1 MAKNLGFQKGGL
13 PFSSFHALVT
23 TVLYMLAVRTVHF
36 ALSGWSPRVGG
47 GRGGGDKSSLP
58 MMTTMMRTTTLVKTT
73 RTFLTT
79 TTRTGKIH
87 HHHRQKKKSSN
98 DDDVS
103 FARFGST
110 TRATSKGGEKEE
122 KDFDNDANNRANAKV
137 DHHGVHVYILQRNQC
152 DAPETLQK
160 YEDLLSRREL
170 ESIRIDSLVEETRK
184 ERLQTRAMVRTV
196 LSSYLGRGTKTTTTT
211 TKNNNNNNNN
221 KGPAELEFT
230 FNEKGKPFLSNRE
243 GLGNESSLIQF
254 SVSHSKNIIA
264 MAVTTDGRRV
274 GIDCE
279 LEKRRT
285 KDACLKLAKRYF
297 RKGEAVE
304 RIERELM
311 KEEDMGR
318 KMFVRYWCLCESYV
332 KALGVGISGRPFR
345 NFDIEVVANKKGDAP
360 HEDVALLE
368 SDPETFGRWRFQ
380 LFRETPVKTTSTGT
394 STTENDDDDERS
406 IVAVCVE
413 DNAATNAATADDAD
427 EKIVRRPPI
436 VTSIK
441 RIRPLVDD
449 DDAKEIEDKRSGE
462 NNTINTIE
470 ILAASSS

>member
-47 GRGGGDKSSLP
+47 GGGGGGDKASSSLS
-58 MMTTMMRTTTLVKTT
+58 MTMMRTTTLVKTT

-79 TTRTGKIH
+79 TRTGKIH
-87 HHHRQKKKSSN
+87 HRQKKSN
-98 DDDVS
+98 NDVF

-211 TKNNNNNNNN
+211 KNNNNNN

-285 KDACLKLAKRYF
+285 KDACLKLVKRYF

-318 KMFVRYWCLCESYV
+318 KLFVRYWCLCESYV

-413 DNAATNAATADDAD
+413 DNAATNAATADDTD

>member
-1 MAKNLGFQKGGL
+1 M
-13 PFSSFHALVT
+13 
-23 TVLYMLAVRTVHF
+23 
-36 ALSGWSPRVGG
+36 GG
-47 GRGGGDKSSLP
+47 GRGDKSSSLP
-58 MMTTMMRTTTLVKTT
+58 MMMMRTTTLVKTT

-87 HHHRQKKKSSN
+87 HHHHRQKKKSN
-98 DDDVS
+98 DDDVF

-110 TRATSKGGEKEE
+110 TRATSKGGGEEKKEE
-122 KDFDNDANNRANAKV
+122 DFDNEDAKNRANAKV

-211 TKNNNNNNNN
+211 TTKNNNNNN

-318 KMFVRYWCLCESYV
+318 KLFVRYWCLCESYV

-427 EKIVRRPPI
+427 EKRVRRPPI
-436 VTSIK
+436 VASIK

-449 DDAKEIEDKRSGE
+449 DDAKEIEDKRSEE
-462 NNTINTIE
+462 NNTTKTIE

>member
-1 MAKNLGFQKGGL
+1 M
-13 PFSSFHALVT
+13 
-23 TVLYMLAVRTVHF
+23 
-36 ALSGWSPRVGG
+36 
-47 GRGGGDKSSLP
+47 
-58 MMTTMMRTTTLVKTT
+58 
-73 RTFLTT
+73 T

-87 HHHRQKKKSSN
+87 HRQKKSN
-98 DDDVS
+98 NDVF

-110 TRATSKGGEKEE
+110 TRATSKGGGEE
-122 KDFDNDANNRANAKV
+122 EDFDDDANNRANAKV

-170 ESIRIDSLVEETRK
+170 ESIRIDSLVEETKK

-196 LSSYLGRGTKTTTTT
+196 LSSYLGRGTKTTTT
-211 TKNNNNNNNN
+211 NNNNNNNN

-285 KDACLKLAKRYF
+285 KDACLKLAERYF

-304 RIERELM
+304 RIER
-311 KEEDMGR
+311 
-318 KMFVRYWCLCESYV
+318 
-332 KALGVGISGRPFR
+332 
-345 NFDIEVVANKKGDAP
+345 
-360 HEDVALLE
+360 
-368 SDPETFGRWRFQ
+368 
-380 LFRETPVKTTSTGT
+380 
-394 STTENDDDDERS
+394 
-406 IVAVCVE
+406 
-413 DNAATNAATADDAD
+413 
-427 EKIVRRPPI
+427 
-436 VTSIK
+436 
-441 RIRPLVDD
+441 
-449 DDAKEIEDKRSGE
+449 
-462 NNTINTIE
+462 
-470 ILAASSS
+470 

>member
-1 MAKNLGFQKGGL
+1 MAKNLGFPKGGL

-47 GRGGGDKSSLP
+47 GRGGGDKASSVS
-58 MMTTMMRTTTLVKTT
+58 MMTMRTTLVKTT

-98 DDDVS
+98 DDDVF

-170 ESIRIDSLVEETRK
+170 ESIRIDSLVEETKK

-211 TKNNNNNNNN
+211 KNNNNNN

-318 KMFVRYWCLCESYV
+318 KLFVRYWCLCESYV

>member
-1 MAKNLGFQKGGL
+1 
-13 PFSSFHALVT
+13 
-23 TVLYMLAVRTVHF
+23 MLAVRVHF

-47 GRGGGDKSSLP
+47 GGGGGGDKSPSSLP
-58 MMTTMMRTTTLVKTT
+58 MMMTMMRTTLVKTT

-79 TTRTGKIH
+79 TRTGKIH
-87 HHHRQKKKSSN
+87 HRQKKSN
-98 DDDVS
+98 NDVF

-110 TRATSKGGEKEE
+110 TRATSKGGGEE
-122 KDFDNDANNRANAKV
+122 EDFDDDANNRANAKV

-211 TKNNNNNNNN
+211 TKNNNNNNN

-394 STTENDDDDERS
+394 STTENDDDDDEDERS

-413 DNAATNAATADDAD
+413 DNAATNAATADDTD

-449 DDAKEIEDKRSGE
+449 DAKEIEDKRSGGG
-462 NNTINTIE
+462 NTIDGGDVE

>member
-1 MAKNLGFQKGGL
+1 
-13 PFSSFHALVT
+13 
-23 TVLYMLAVRTVHF
+23 MLARGLHF
-36 ALSGWSPRVGG
+36 SKSQSPRVGG
-47 GRGGGDKSSLP
+47 GGGGGGGRSSLLP
-58 MMTTMMRTTTLVKTT
+58 MMRTTTLVKTT
-73 RTFLTT
+73 TRTLLTT
-79 TTRTGKIH
+79 TTTTTTTLTTTGKIH
-87 HHHRQKKKSSN
+87 HHFHSSKSSFRCVRNKAQKKSN
-98 DDDVS
+98 NNNVF
-103 FARFGST
+103 FARGWST
-110 TRATSKGGEKEE
+110 RAAATSKGGGE
-122 KDFDNDANNRANAKV
+122 DVDDDDANNNRAANAKA
-137 DHHGVHVYILQRNQC
+137 DHGVHVYILQRNQC

-196 LSSYLGRGTKTTTTT
+196 LSSYLGRGTTTTA
-211 TKNNNNNNNN
+211 TKKTNNNNNNN

-345 NFDIEVVANKKGDAP
+345 NFDIEVVADKKGDAP

-380 LFRETPVKTTSTGT
+380 LFRETPVKTTSTRT
-394 STTENDDDDERS
+394 ATIEDDDDDERS

-413 DNAATNAATADDAD
+413 DNATTNAATAADEND
-427 EKIVRRPPI
+427 EKILLRPPI

-449 DDAKEIEDKRSGE
+449 DAKEIEDKRSGE
-462 NNTINTIE
+462 NNTIDGGDVE
-470 ILAASSS
+470 ILAASFS

>member
-1 MAKNLGFQKGGL
+1 
-13 PFSSFHALVT
+13 
-23 TVLYMLAVRTVHF
+23 
-36 ALSGWSPRVGG
+36 
-47 GRGGGDKSSLP
+47 
-58 MMTTMMRTTTLVKTT
+58 MMMMMMMRTTT

-79 TTRTGKIH
+79 TTRRTGKIH
-87 HHHRQKKKSSN
+87 HHHHHHRQKKSSN
-98 DDDVS
+98 DDDVF
-103 FARFGST
+103 FARFGGST
-110 TRATSKGGEKEE
+110 LTRATS
-122 KDFDNDANNRANAKV
+122 NNRANAKV
-137 DHHGVHVYILQRNQC
+137 DHHHGVHVYILQRNQC

-211 TKNNNNNNNN
+211 TTKNNNNNNNNNNN

-318 KMFVRYWCLCESYV
+318 KLFVRYWCLCESYV

-345 NFDIEVVANKKGDAP
+345 NFDIEVVANEKGDAP

-413 DNAATNAATADDAD
+413 DNAATNAATNADDAD
-427 EKIVRRPPI
+427 EKRVRRPPI

-462 NNTINTIE
+462 NNTIKTIE

>member
-1 MAKNLGFQKGGL
+1 M
-13 PFSSFHALVT
+13 
-23 TVLYMLAVRTVHF
+23 
-36 ALSGWSPRVGG
+36 GG
-47 GRGGGDKSSLP
+47 GRGDKSSSLP
-58 MMTTMMRTTTLVKTT
+58 MMMMRTTTLVKTT

-79 TTRTGKIH
+79 TTTGKIHH
-87 HHHRQKKKSSN
+87 HHHRQKKKSN
-98 DDDVS
+98 DDDVF

-110 TRATSKGGEKEE
+110 TRATSKGGGEEKKEE
-122 KDFDNDANNRANAKV
+122 DFDNEDAKNRANAKV

-211 TKNNNNNNNN
+211 TTTKNNNNNNNNN

-318 KMFVRYWCLCESYV
+318 KLFVRYWCLCESYV

-413 DNAATNAATADDAD
+413 DNAATADDAD
-427 EKIVRRPPI
+427 EKRVRRPPI
-436 VTSIK
+436 VASIK

-449 DDAKEIEDKRSGE
+449 DDDAKEIQDKRSGE

-470 ILAASSS
+470 ILAASS

>member
-1 MAKNLGFQKGGL
+1 M
-13 PFSSFHALVT
+13 
-23 TVLYMLAVRTVHF
+23 
-36 ALSGWSPRVGG
+36 GG
-47 GRGGGDKSSLP
+47 GRGGGDKASSVS
-58 MMTTMMRTTTLVKTT
+58 MMTMRTTLVKTT

-98 DDDVS
+98 DDDVF

-211 TKNNNNNNNN
+211 KNNNNNN

-285 KDACLKLAKRYF
+285 KDACLKLVKRYF

-318 KMFVRYWCLCESYV
+318 KLFVRYWCLCESYV

-413 DNAATNAATADDAD
+413 DNAATNAATADDTD

>member
-1 MAKNLGFQKGGL
+1 M
-13 PFSSFHALVT
+13 
-23 TVLYMLAVRTVHF
+23 
-36 ALSGWSPRVGG
+36 
-47 GRGGGDKSSLP
+47 
-58 MMTTMMRTTTLVKTT
+58 MMTTMRTTLVKTT

-79 TTRTGKIH
+79 TTTGKIH
-87 HHHRQKKKSSN
+87 HRQKKSN
-98 DDDVS
+98 NDVF

-110 TRATSKGGEKEE
+110 TRATSKGGGEE
-122 KDFDNDANNRANAKV
+122 EDFDDDANNRANAKV

-211 TKNNNNNNNN
+211 KNNNNNN

>member
-1 MAKNLGFQKGGL
+1 MRTSVLSTTKSNYRHRFALM
-13 PFSSFHALVT
+13 SSF
-23 TVLYMLAVRTVHF
+23 
-36 ALSGWSPRVGG
+36 LSSSPSGKHQQQHHQRNNAKTNEQEEEVEE
-47 GRGGGDKSSLP
+47 SS
-58 MMTTMMRTTTLVKTT
+58 V
-73 RTFLTT
+73 
-79 TTRTGKIH
+79 I
-87 HHHRQKKKSSN
+87 
-98 DDDVS
+98 
-103 FARFGST
+103 
-110 TRATSKGGEKEE
+110 EKEDSPVVL
-122 KDFDNDANNRANAKV
+122 KTKKTKKTK
-137 DHHGVHVYILQRNQC
+137 HGVRVYILQRNEC
-152 DAPETLQK
+152 DAPSLLEK
-160 YEDLLSRREL
+160 YERLLSKREL
-170 ESIRIDSLVEETRK
+170 DSIQIESLHPETKK

-196 LSSYLGRGTKTTTTT
+196 LSSILNEGREGRKPSQR
-211 TKNNNNNNNN
+211 KVVD
-221 KGPAELEFT
+221 PSSLEFT

-394 STTENDDDDERS
+394 STTENDDDDDDDERS

-413 DNAATNAATADDAD
+413 DNAATNAATADDTD

-462 NNTINTIE
+462 NNTIDGGDVE

>member
-1 MAKNLGFQKGGL
+1 M
-13 PFSSFHALVT
+13 
-23 TVLYMLAVRTVHF
+23 
-36 ALSGWSPRVGG
+36 GG
-47 GRGGGDKSSLP
+47 GGGGGGGDKSSSSLP
-58 MMTTMMRTTTLVKTT
+58 MMMTTIRTTLVKTT

-79 TTRTGKIH
+79 TRTGKIH
-87 HHHRQKKKSSN
+87 HRQKKSN
-98 DDDVS
+98 DDVF

-110 TRATSKGGEKEE
+110 TRATSKGGGEE
-122 KDFDNDANNRANAKV
+122 EDFDDDANNRANAKV

-196 LSSYLGRGTKTTTTT
+196 LSSYLGRGTKTTTT
-211 TKNNNNNNNN
+211 NNNNNNNN

-318 KMFVRYWCLCESYV
+318 KLFVRYWCLCESYV

-394 STTENDDDDERS
+394 STTENDDADERS

-413 DNAATNAATADDAD
+413 DNAATNAATAADAD

>member
-1 MAKNLGFQKGGL
+1 
-13 PFSSFHALVT
+13 
-23 TVLYMLAVRTVHF
+23 MLALRLHF
-36 ALSGWSPRVGG
+36 ASGSPRVGG
-47 GRGGGDKSSLP
+47 GGGGGGGGGDKSSLP
-58 MMTTMMRTTTLVKTT
+58 MMMTMRTTLVKTT

-79 TTRTGKIH
+79 TTGKI
-87 HHHRQKKKSSN
+87 HRQKKSN
-98 DDDVS
+98 DVF

-110 TRATSKGGEKEE
+110 TRATSKGGGEE
-122 KDFDNDANNRANAKV
+122 EDFDDDANNRAAANAKV

-211 TKNNNNNNNN
+211 TKNNNNNN

-254 SVSHSKNIIA
+254 SLSHSKNIIA

-394 STTENDDDDERS
+394 STTANDDDDDDERS

-413 DNAATNAATADDAD
+413 DNAATNAATADDTD

-462 NNTINTIE
+462 NNTIDGEDVE
-470 ILAASSS
+470 ILAASIS